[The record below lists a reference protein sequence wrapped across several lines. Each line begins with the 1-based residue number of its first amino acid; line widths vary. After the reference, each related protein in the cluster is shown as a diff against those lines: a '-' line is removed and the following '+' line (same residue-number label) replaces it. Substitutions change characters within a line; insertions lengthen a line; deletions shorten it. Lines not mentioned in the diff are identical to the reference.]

1 MAKRRSR
8 FAFAWFGCFVGQAR
22 AKKMA
27 EDGYPVKLHIYDL
40 SQGMARQ
47 LSATILGKAIEAIWH
62 TGVVVY
68 GREYYFGGGIQEGQP
83 GRTPYGTPIRVE
95 HLGVTHVPREVFED
109 FLREI
114 GPRYTPATYNLL
126 NHNCNN
132 FSDEAAQFLAGA
144 RLPSYILELPKE
156 VMNSPIGALIMPMIQ
171 GLETSLRA
179 GAVPQPPQIRPASA
193 PVAAA
198 AAAATQP
205 SANDVEARSPA
216 ADEPEAPS
224 ANDVV
229 ARSPAADEPEAP
241 SANDVE
247 ARPVAADKP
256 EAGETPG
263 NGDDGGSTAVP
274 PAVQPA
280 AGAAHAQVSAAPA
293 AVATEAAAAA
303 PPDPL
308 AEAKR
313 RVQEEIKRE
322 FAAIMA
328 AGTARA
334 GEAAALSTRRVMERH
349 GLQRA
354 AQRG

>member
-1 MAKRRSR
+1 MLAD
-8 FAFAWFGCFVGQAR
+8 A
-22 AKKMA
+22 
-27 EDGYPVKLHIYDL
+27 
-40 SQGMARQ
+40 
-47 LSATILGKAIEAIWH
+47 ILA
-62 TGVVVY
+62 V
-68 GREYYFGGGIQEGQP
+68 
-83 GRTPYGTPIRVE
+83 
-95 HLGVTHVPREVFED
+95 
-109 FLREI
+109 
-114 GPRYTPATYNLL
+114 
-126 NHNCNN
+126 
-132 FSDEAAQFLAGA
+132 
-144 RLPSYILELPKE
+144 
-156 VMNSPIGALIMPMIQ
+156 PMIQ

-216 ADEPEAPS
+216 A
-224 ANDVV
+224 
-229 ARSPAADEPEAP
+229 EPEAP

-247 ARPVAADKP
+247 ARPAAADKP

-280 AGAAHAQVSAAPA
+280 AGAAHAQMSAAPA

-334 GEAAALSTRRVMERH
+334 GEAAALATRRVMERH
-349 GLQRA
+349 GQQRA
-354 AQRG
+354 AGAAQRV